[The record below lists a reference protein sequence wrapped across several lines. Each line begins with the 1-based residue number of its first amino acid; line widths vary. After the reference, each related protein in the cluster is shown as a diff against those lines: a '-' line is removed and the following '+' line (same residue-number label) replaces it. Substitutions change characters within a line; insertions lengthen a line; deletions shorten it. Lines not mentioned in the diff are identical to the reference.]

1 MIDICGSTRLGS
13 LALSGYNPAD
23 MDNDIQSSQRSKESS
38 AKPVVGLNAHLLS
51 RTLSYRSAGVSRYIQ
66 GLMTHLP
73 LADHSFSYVAY
84 TGDPALRVH
93 GWQTRVSSWR
103 TDRPSTRILW
113 EQLAQPWTLRRDEVD
128 LVHAP
133 VYVGPLATRRP
144 LVITIH
150 DLSFFLYP
158 ELFPRGNRL
167 YLQVGTR
174 RSAQQAVS
182 IIADSQSTR
191 RDIQEILGVSRS
203 RVEVIYPGV
212 GPEMRPI
219 DDAERLASLRA
230 RYSLPERFI
239 LCVATL
245 EPRKN
250 ILVLLEAMALLGEQ
264 SDLPHRLV
272 VAGGKGW
279 FYETLEARVQAL
291 GLQDRVLFPG
301 FVPDGELPIWYSA
314 AELFVYPS
322 RYEGF
327 GLPPLE
333 AMACGT
339 PVIVSDQSSLPEVVG
354 HAGVQ
359 LPPDDPALWAQTIAE
374 LLASP
379 ARLEAMREAGLERTR
394 SFGWDATAR
403 ATAELY
409 RQVLHA

>member
-1 MIDICGSTRLGS
+1 
-13 LALSGYNPAD
+13 
-23 MDNDIQSSQRSKESS
+23 MDKDIQTAQRPEEAS

-51 RTLSYRSAGVSRYIQ
+51 RTLSYRSAGISRYIQ

-73 LADHSFSYVAY
+73 LADDSLTYVAY
-84 TGDPALRVH
+84 TGNSDLRMH
-93 GWQTRVSSWR
+93 GWQTRVSPWR
-103 TDRPSTRILW
+103 TDRPSARILW
-113 EQLAQPWTLRRDEVD
+113 EQVAQPWALRQDQVD

-167 YLQVGTR
+167 YLQSGTR
-174 RSAQQAVS
+174 RSARQAAC
-182 IIADSQSTR
+182 IIAVSQSTR
-191 RDIQEILGVSRS
+191 RDIQEILGTSRS
-203 RVEVIYPGV
+203 RVHVIYPGV
-212 GPEMRPI
+212 GAEMHPI
-219 DDAERLASLRA
+219 HDAERLASLRA
-230 RYSLPERFI
+230 RYSLPEQFI

-250 ILVLLEAMALLGEQ
+250 ILLLLEAMARLRDEA
-264 SDLPHRLV
+264 DLPHRLV

-279 FYETLEARVQAL
+279 FYETLEARVEAL
-291 GLQDRVLFPG
+291 GLQERVLFPG
-301 FVPDGELPIWYSA
+301 FVPDGELPLWYSA

-354 HAGVQ
+354 HAGIQ
-359 LPPDDPALWAQTIAE
+359 LPPEDPALWAQIIAE
-374 LLASP
+374 VLASP
-379 ARLEAMREAGLERTR
+379 SQRDAMREAGLERVR

-409 RQVLHA
+409 HQMLHE

>member
-1 MIDICGSTRLGS
+1 M
-13 LALSGYNPAD
+13 ANE
-23 MDNDIQSSQRSKESS
+23 IQSAQRSKESS
-38 AKPVVGLNAHLLS
+38 ARPIVGLNAHLLS
-51 RTLSYRSAGVSRYIQ
+51 RTLSYRSAGVSRYIH

-73 LADHSFSYVAY
+73 LADDSLTYVAY
-84 TGDPALRVH
+84 TGDPDLRIH
-93 GWQTRVSSWR
+93 GWQTRVSPWR
-103 TDRPSTRILW
+103 TERPSARILW
-113 EQLAQPWTLRRDEVD
+113 EQIAQPRALHQDEVD

-133 VYVGPLATRRP
+133 VYVGPVATKRP
-144 LVITIH
+144 LVVTIH

-167 YLQVGTR
+167 YLQRFTR
-174 RSAQQAVS
+174 LSTQRAAC

-191 RDIQEILGVSRS
+191 RDVQEILGVSRS
-203 RVEVIYPGV
+203 RVHVIYPGV
-212 GPEMRPI
+212 GADMQPL
-219 DDAERLASLRA
+219 DAAERLAALRA

-250 ILVLLEAMALLGEQ
+250 ILLLLEAMALLRDQ

-301 FVPDGELPIWYSA
+301 FVPDGELPLWYNA

-339 PVIVSDQSSLPEVVG
+339 PVVVSDQSSLPEVVG

-359 LPPDDPALWAQTIAE
+359 LPPDDPACWAQTIAE
-374 LLASP
+374 LLMSP
-379 ARLEAMREAGLERTR
+379 SRLEALREAGLERVR

-409 RQVLHA
+409 HQVLHA